1 MGLSAY
7 RSLWAHQSVRVPFVA
22 AQLGRLPMTMCALA
36 LVLRISGAAGYGR
49 AGLAA
54 GVLTI
59 GSGLAAPA
67 LGRALDRIGRTPVLL
82 ATTAGYAVMLA
93 ALVAAPPRSLLVLP
107 LCLAAGVVT
116 PPLNAAARGL
126 WRELL
131 DGDALAAM
139 YAADA
144 TTQELAYI
152 VGPSLV
158 AVVAT
163 VFDPRAGLVCA
174 IVFALTGVVPF
185 ALSRTVR
192 AAGGA
197 AAGRVRAGGMF
208 GRLWRPLLA
217 GACLVASL
225 SMVEVGVVASAR
237 NAGHAGVAGLLVAAW
252 SAGSTVGGVLLGA
265 WASRSGGRLPLLL
278 GMAAAGFALDALP
291 AGLVLLG
298 VLLAIGGSAI
308 APTMAAVQASVG
320 EAAPGGRGGEAFSWL
335 ATAFLAG
342 GSAGSAVGGA
352 IAGAS
357 GPGMTFLMAGVV
369 TAAAVPVLLAATLR
383 TRVTPE
389 PLPAEAG

>member
-7 RSLWAHQSVRVPFVA
+7 RNLWAHHAVRVPFVA
-22 AQLGRLPMTMCALA
+22 AQFGRLPMTMCSLA

-54 GVLTI
+54 GVMTV
-59 GSGLAAPA
+59 GSGAAAPV
-67 LGRALDRIGRTPVLL
+67 LGRVLDRIGRTPVLL
-82 ATTAGYAVMLA
+82 ATTAGYTVMLA
-93 ALVAAPPRSLLVLP
+93 ALIAVPPRSLVVLP

-116 PPLNAAARGL
+116 PPLNSAARGL

-139 YAADA
+139 YGADA
-144 TTQELAYI
+144 TTQEMAYI

-158 AVVAT
+158 AVAAT
-163 VFDPRAGLVCA
+163 AFDPRAGLACA
-174 IVFALTGVVPF
+174 IAFALLGVVPF
-185 ALSRTVR
+185 ALARTVR
-192 AAGGA
+192 TAGGRA
-197 AAGRVRAGGMF
+197 EGHVRAGGLF

-217 GACLVASL
+217 GSCLVASL
-225 SMVEVGVVASAR
+225 SMMEVGVVASAR
-237 NAGHAGVAGLLVAAW
+237 HGGHAGVAGLLVAAW
-252 SAGSTVGGVLLGA
+252 SAGSVVGGLLLGA
-265 WASRSGGRLPLLL
+265 WASRSGSRLPLLL

-308 APTMAAVQASVG
+308 APTMAALQARVG
-320 EAAPGGRGGEAFSWL
+320 AAAPGGRGGEAFSWL

-342 GSAGSAVGGA
+342 SSAGSAAGGA

-357 GPGMTFLMAGVV
+357 GPAVTFLAAGAV
-369 TAAAVPVLLAATLR
+369 TAAAVPVLLASTLR
-383 TRVTPE
+383 GRVTAE
-389 PLPAEAG
+389 PVPEAG